1 MRLQT
6 GVIALCATI
15 VAVAAVGAATALVVS
30 SRFNHASAT
39 SMTLMSA
46 MRNQMTADM
55 LHDSLRG
62 VVFRALYAGRSGH
75 AETAQAASE
84 DMKRYGADFRA
95 AINAQDNLSLPTTI
109 KTAISDVTSPLNAY
123 IKEGEELVSAVADGR
138 LEEGETRLPG
148 FEKAFK
154 VLEGEMARVS
164 EAIETEN
171 GAITAE
177 SVAVGSSSQGVA
189 WGMLLLQL
197 LICAGIIAI
206 VSRYI
211 SSPIRKLADAMR
223 RLAAGDTAAS
233 TDQAR
238 LIKEVSDMSHAF
250 IIFRDNAI
258 RVGELAADEERRTEH
273 ELRERQAMMHKL
285 AAEFETAVGTIIAE
299 LTTKSTDLETSAA
312 SLSASAESTSSDSNA
327 VAEASN
333 RASANVSTVSAATD
347 ALSTSVIEITRQVT
361 RSADVATTAVAQAKH
376 TMASVRMQT
385 EAALKIGEVIRLIN
399 DIAGQTN
406 LLALNATI
414 EAARAGEAGKGFAIV
429 AAEVKA
435 LATQTTAATEQI
447 ARQINEIQATTR
459 ESGQAMEQIGE
470 TIRSIHEISTT
481 IASAV
486 EEQRAATDEIA
497 RNVQEAATGTHL
509 VSASISKVSKAAAA
523 TNVASSN
530 VRAAAAAIAHES
542 GTLREKVDSFL
553 YNIRTGPGERR
564 KGDNPNYA
572 GPDRRKGQLV
582 AA

>member
-15 VAVAAVGAATALVVS
+15 LAVAAVGAATALLVS
-30 SRFNHASAT
+30 SRFNTASET

-62 VVFRALYAGRSGH
+62 VVFRALYAGKSGNAEMARS
-75 AETAQAASE
+75 AAD
-84 DMKRYGADFRA
+84 DMKSYSADFRS
-95 AINAQDNLSLPTTI
+95 AISAQDVLTLPETI
-109 KTAISDVTSPLNAY
+109 KTAITGVKEPLNAY
-123 IKEGEELVSAVADGR
+123 ILEGEALVSGVAKGQ
-138 LEEGETRLPG
+138 LAESEAHLPS

-154 VLEGEMARVS
+154 VLEGEMVRVS
-164 EAIETEN
+164 EAIEAEN
-171 GAITAE
+171 GTITAE
-177 SVAVGSSSQGVA
+177 SVAVGSTSQGVA

-197 LICAGIIAI
+197 VICASIVFV

-211 SSPIRKLADAMR
+211 SLPIRKLADAMR
-223 RLAAGDTAAS
+223 RLAAGDTNVS

-238 LIKEVSDMSHAF
+238 LIHEVTEMSRAF
-250 IIFRDNAI
+250 KTFRDNAI
-258 RVGELAADEERRTEH
+258 RVSELAADEERRTER
-273 ELRERQAMMHKL
+273 ELIERQAMMHKL
-285 AAEFETAVGTIIAE
+285 AGEFETAIGTIISE
-299 LTTKSTDLETSAA
+299 LTKKSTDLEMSAA

-327 VAEASN
+327 VAAASN
-333 RASANVSTVSAATD
+333 QASANVSTVSAATD
-347 ALSTSVIEITRQVT
+347 ALSASVVEITRQVT
-361 RSADVATTAVAQAKH
+361 RSADVATKAVAQAKH
-376 TMASVRMQT
+376 TTASVRMQT
-385 EAALKIGEVIRLIN
+385 EAALKIGEVVRLIN

-435 LATQTTAATEQI
+435 LATQTTAATDQI

-459 ESGQAMEQIGE
+459 ESGQAMEEIGE
-470 TIRSIHEISTT
+470 TIRAIHEISTT

-497 RNVQEAATGTHL
+497 RNVQEAATGTNL
-509 VSASISKVSKAAAA
+509 VSASISKVSTAAAA

-530 VRAAAAAIAHES
+530 VRDAAAAIAHES
-542 GTLREKVDSFL
+542 GSLREKVDSFL
-553 YNIRTGPGERR
+553 NNIRTGPGERR
-564 KGDNPNYA
+564 KVDNPNYG
-572 GPDRRKGQLV
+572 GPDRRKARL